1 MNHTFPE
8 NSENSVSCQC
18 SNVQSLAFLDTS
30 CSIIS
35 NQLVTDLYRKPTDRN
50 QYLLTSS
57 CHPAHVT
64 NNIPYSLALRI
75 VRICSETKDRDLRL
89 DELKS
94 LLLSRNYKIR
104 MITAA
109 IDKAKSIT
117 RTQALSRA
125 EKSEVTR
132 RPVFVVHYDPR
143 LPSISGIVK
152 KHWRSMI
159 NTDPHLKEV
168 SPLPP
173 LVAYKHGGMTC

>member
-1 MNHTFPE
+1 M
-8 NSENSVSCQC
+8 
-18 SNVQSLAFLDTS
+18 
-30 CSIIS
+30 
-35 NQLVTDLYRKPTDRN
+35 
-50 QYLLTSS
+50 
-57 CHPAHVT
+57 
-64 NNIPYSLALRI
+64 
-75 VRICSETKDRDLRL
+75 
-89 DELKS
+89 KS

-173 LVAYKHGGMTC
+173 LVAYKRPPNIKDKIIRATVPSPAQAETNQA